1 MDNQNQNNLVSSS
14 GQKTPIVRD
23 TISVL
28 FSNDSYGLFVFQKT
42 EKIVKAVY
50 LLTSLMSD
58 KEPMKERSRTLV
70 SGILENV
77 LNVSERVWNEDKNN
91 KKILSSI
98 SEIILLFE
106 VAEYTGMMSK
116 MNKQIIN
123 TELQKLS
130 NFIISSYENSSSA
143 KVVFEQ
149 NMFDKNYDYVP
160 KNTFNDLS
168 FSNNQN
174 IIQKDDEQTLNII
187 NKGQNEMSDMSLNNK
202 TSFIKIVHQQKKI
215 KDKNNR
221 QDIIFKMLNGGAKLT
236 IKDFA
241 KNIKGCSEKTI
252 QRELISMLGKGV
264 LKKEGER
271 RWSKY
276 FLS

>member
-14 GQKTPIVRD
+14 GQKNPIVRD

-28 FSNDSYGLFVFQKT
+28 FANDSYGLFVFQKT

-70 SGILENV
+70 NGILENV

-160 KNTFNDLS
+160 KNTFNGLS

-174 IIQKDDEQTLNII
+174 TIQKDDEQTLNII
-187 NKGQNEMSDMSLNNK
+187 NKGQDEMSDMSLNNK
-202 TSFIKIVHQQKKI
+202 TSFIKIVHPQKKI

-252 QRELISMLGKGV
+252 QRELISMLEKGV

-276 FLS
+276 FLK

>member
-14 GQKTPIVRD
+14 GQKTPIIKD
-23 TISVL
+23 GISVI
-28 FSNDSYGLFVFQKT
+28 FAGDSYGLFVFQKT
-42 EKIVKAVY
+42 EKLVKAIY

-58 KEPMKERSRTLV
+58 KEPMKERSRTIANDMLG
-70 SGILENV
+70 SV
-77 LNVSERVWNEDKNN
+77 LKMSERIWGEEDCY
-91 KKILSSI
+91 KKLLSAI
-98 SEIILLFE
+98 SEVSILFDI
-106 VAEYTGMMSK
+106 AEATRMMSK

-123 TELQKLS
+123 SELQKLS
-130 NFIISSYENSSSA
+130 NFLITSSENYSSA
-143 KVVFEQ
+143 KIAFEP
-149 NMFDKNYDYVP
+149 NIFDNNYNYIPNSNFQTPVSTKDL
-160 KNTFNDLS
+160 NTE
-168 FSNNQN
+168 
-174 IIQKDDEQTLNII
+174 IISARETGIYMS
-187 NKGQNEMSDMSLNNK
+187 KGQNEMSDTSFKNK
-202 TSFIKIVHQQKKI
+202 TSFTKTISSQKKI

-221 QDIIFKMLNGGAKLT
+221 QDVIVGMLKGGAKLM

-252 QRELISMLGKGV
+252 QRELIALLSKGV

>member
-14 GQKTPIVRD
+14 GQKNPIFRD
-23 TISVL
+23 KISVL
-28 FSNDSYGLFVFQKT
+28 FANDSYGLFVFQKT

-70 SGILENV
+70 NGILENV

-116 MNKQIIN
+116 MNKQIKN

-160 KNTFNDLS
+160 KNTFNGLS

-174 IIQKDDEQTLNII
+174 TIQKDDEQTLNII
-187 NKGQNEMSDMSLNNK
+187 NKGQDEMSDMSLNNK
-202 TSFIKIVHQQKKI
+202 TSFIKIVHPQKKI

-252 QRELISMLGKGV
+252 QRELISMLEKGV

-276 FLS
+276 FLK

>member
-70 SGILENV
+70 NGILENV

-174 IIQKDDEQTLNII
+174 TIQKDDEQTLNII
-187 NKGQNEMSDMSLNNK
+187 NKGQDEMSDMSLNNK
-202 TSFIKIVHQQKKI
+202 TSFIKIVHPQKKI

-252 QRELISMLGKGV
+252 QRELISMLEKGV

-276 FLS
+276 FLK

>member
-70 SGILENV
+70 NGILENV

-130 NFIISSYENSSSA
+130 NFIISSSENSSSA

-174 IIQKDDEQTLNII
+174 TIQKDDEQTLNII
-187 NKGQNEMSDMSLNNK
+187 NKGQDEMSDMSLNNK
-202 TSFIKIVHQQKKI
+202 TSFIKIVHPQKKI

-252 QRELISMLGKGV
+252 QRELISMLEKGV

-276 FLS
+276 FLK

>member
-14 GQKTPIVRD
+14 GQKPPIVRD
-23 TISVL
+23 GISVL

-70 SGILENV
+70 NGILENV

-160 KNTFNDLS
+160 KNTFNGLS

-174 IIQKDDEQTLNII
+174 TIQKDDEQTLNII
-187 NKGQNEMSDMSLNNK
+187 NKGQDEMSDMSLNNK
-202 TSFIKIVHQQKKI
+202 TSFIKIVHPQKKI

-252 QRELISMLGKGV
+252 QRELISMLEKGV

-276 FLS
+276 FLK